1 LKKKIILLVLAFVL
15 LATPAAYLQLQD
27 GVMLDGRFFVQKT
40 ADLYVHED
48 NSVTISRNDAG
59 AEISIVL
66 DNEQL
71 AAELTIEDDRYSFAY
86 SDGRTVE
93 GYAGKWLDGLV
104 DADGAPI
111 IWLQDRIVV
120 VVGNERAPSALTREY
135 SLSNILY
142 HMVEGICEQRGHGVV
157 IAMAMLIYA
166 LGIASFFWPEEVHF
180 FGSRWAYANAELSDL
195 GIAVQKIAGVAC
207 AVVGVVL
214 LYAPLF
220 W

>member
-1 LKKKIILLVLAFVL
+1 MKKKIILLVLAFVL
-15 LATPAAYLQLQD
+15 LAIPAAYLQLQD
-27 GVMLDGRFFVQKT
+27 GVIMGGRFFAQKT
-40 ADLYVHED
+40 ETLYVSGD
-48 NSVTISRNDAG
+48 DSVAISPTNEG
-59 AEISIVL
+59 AKIRIVL
-66 DNEQL
+66 DQEEL
-71 AAELTIEDDRYSFAY
+71 DATLTIEAQKYTFVYA
-86 SDGRTVE
+86 DGRTVE
-93 GYAGKWLDGLV
+93 GYAGRWMDELV

-111 IWLQDRIVV
+111 WLEDSVVV
-120 VVGNERAPSALTREY
+120 VVGNERAPSVLTREY

-157 IAMAMLIYA
+157 IAMAMLIYV

-207 AVVGVVL
+207 AVVGIVL